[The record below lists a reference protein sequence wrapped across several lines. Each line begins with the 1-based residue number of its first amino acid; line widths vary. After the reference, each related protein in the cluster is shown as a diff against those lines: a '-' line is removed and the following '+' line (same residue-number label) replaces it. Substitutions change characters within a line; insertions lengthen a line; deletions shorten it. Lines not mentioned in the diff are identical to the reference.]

1 MRRFFGVVLA
11 GLMLGT
17 LAAQAKTPASLDELD
32 QLLAASFKEGNVP
45 GATVAVIENGQVV
58 MTKNYGVSDLTSR
71 APVTDET
78 VFRAGSISKSFTS
91 IAVMTLVEQGKLELN
106 GKLADLAP
114 EVKFVNAWEQSDP
127 VRLAHLLEH
136 TTGWP
141 DISTR
146 ILGLDGKGWSTLKGV
161 QDASGDFVSRWQ
173 PGRFAVYNNAGPA
186 VAGVIIEKA
195 SGKVYEEYMR
205 EAVLRPMGMAT
216 ADFDLPPDLAA
227 RIAKSYAADG
237 SIAPYQYI
245 TLRPAGSLNTTV
257 KELAQL
263 VRFYLGRG
271 TIDGRAVL
279 KPESVARLERSET
292 NLGSA
297 SGFTNGYGL
306 GIAPFP
312 DPGITFRGH
321 NGEIDA
327 FTAAYGYNVRCNCGY
342 VMMANGGEGVNF
354 GTPASQAI
362 QGYLTRAMQMQPPP
376 VAQIPAS
383 DLHEYAGIYRT
394 ITPPNNLLRP
404 IVEMIG
410 FTRVEA
416 GDGKL
421 VISGND
427 WFATGAHTFRRADR
441 EEATLAFVPDG
452 GSIYK
457 ISAFGTQAQV
467 PMWQAAVLAALAAVL
482 AIGLTLSLLMTP
494 VWLVSA
500 VRGRLAE
507 RGGLVLRL
515 LPILSFLSFA
525 TMIGLVGYAVLGSG
539 TSAWTNLAYGV
550 YSQMIFVASILFP
563 VLAFLGL
570 IAVWRGTNASGFV
583 RLYLGLTSLALLVV
597 AAYLASI
604 GWVGVQTWA
613 M

>member
-1 MRRFFGVVLA
+1 MRKLFAVIAAALVWSVTSA
-11 GLMLGT
+11 G
-17 LAAQAKTPASLDELD
+17 AKAPTSLQELD
-32 QLLAASFKEGNVP
+32 QTLVSSFKDGKVP
-45 GATVAVIENGQVV
+45 GATVAIVENGQVA
-58 MTKNYGVSDLTSR
+58 MTRNYGVADLATK

-91 IAVMTLVEQGKLELN
+91 IAVMTLVEQGKLDLN

-114 EVKFVNAWEQSDP
+114 EVKFTNPWEQTDP

-195 SGKVYEEYMR
+195 SGKAFEDYMR
-205 EAVLRPMGMAT
+205 DAVLRPMGMAT

-227 RIAKSYAADG
+227 RIAKSYGADG

-257 KELAQL
+257 KELSQL

-271 TIDGRAVL
+271 TIDGRAIL
-279 KPESVARLERSET
+279 KPESVERIERSET
-292 NLGSA
+292 NLGA
-297 SGFTNGYGL
+297 PHGFTNGYGL
-306 GIAPFP
+306 GVAPFP
-312 DPGITFRGH
+312 DAGVTFRGH

-327 FTAAYGYNVRCNCGY
+327 FTAVYGYNVRCNCGY
-342 VMMANGGEGVNF
+342 VMMANGGDGVNF
-354 GTPASQAI
+354 GTAASAAI
-362 QGYLTRAMQMQPPP
+362 QGYLTRAMQMQPPV
-376 VAQIPAS
+376 VAQVPES
-383 DLHEYAGIYRT
+383 ELQGYAGLYRT

-404 IVEMIG
+404 IVEMLT
-410 FTRVEA
+410 FTRVKA

-427 WFATGAHTFRRADR
+427 WFPTGGNTFRRADR

-452 GSIYK
+452 GSVYK
-457 ISAFGTQAQV
+457 ISAFTTQVQEPIWRAGTLV
-467 PMWQAAVLAALAAVL
+467 AVAGILMLGLA
-482 AIGLTLSLLMTP
+482 LSLIMTP

-507 RGGLVLRL
+507 RGGLIMRL
-515 LPILSFLSFA
+515 LPLLSFLSFV
-525 TMIGLVGYAVLGSG
+525 TMMGLVAYAVLGSG
-539 TSAWTNLAYGV
+539 TSAWTNLAYGP
-550 YSQMIFVASILFP
+550 YSQTIFVASILFP
-563 VLAFLGL
+563 LLALGGFV
-570 IAVWRGTNASGFV
+570 AAWRGSSANWFV
-583 RLYLGLTSLALLVV
+583 RSYLGLTSLALLAV

-604 GWVGVQTWA
+604 GWVGVETWA